1 MAEKLV
7 VSSSPHIKTP
17 ESVEFIMR
25 DVLIALIPPFAVSL
39 WLWGV
44 QSLYM
49 VMVAVVVAMLTETL
63 LIYKSVSLEKI
74 KGDWSAAVTG
84 VLFGLSLPPAT
95 PWWIVA
101 TGAFVAIAIGKQL
114 FGGLG
119 YNIFNPAL
127 VGRAFVVISWPAH
140 MTHWTP
146 PFEQVDATTTATP
159 LAVAADFV
167 GEGFID
173 AFSRYDLFIGTVPG
187 SVGETSVLAI
197 LIGGVFLIYKGHI
210 DIRVPLGFMGT
221 VAVIALITGSDIV
234 YHLMSGSALFAAVFM
249 ATCMVTS
256 PLTKTGKLIFGIGCG
271 FFTVLF
277 RLFGEIPEGVTYAVL
292 LMNAL
297 VPFID
302 KFTVPKIYGEVSEQ
316 K

>member
-17 ESVEFIMR
+17 ETVDVIMR
-25 DVLIALIPPFAVSL
+25 DVLLALIPPFVVSL
-39 WLWGV
+39 WLFGV

-49 VMVAVVVAMLTETL
+49 VIVAVLVAMFSEAL
-63 LIYKSVSLEKI
+63 LIHRSISFEKI

-84 VLFGLSLPPAT
+84 VIFGLSLPPAT

-101 TGAFVAIAIGKQL
+101 VGSFVAIAVGKQL

-127 VGRAFVVISWPAH
+127 VGRAFVVVSWPADL
-140 MTHWTP
+140 THWTP
-146 PFEQVDATTTATP
+146 PFEHIDATSTATP
-159 LAVAADFV
+159 LAIAADYV

-197 LIGGVFLIYKGHI
+197 LIGGVYLAYRGHI
-210 DIRVPLGFMGT
+210 DIRVPLGYMAA
-221 VAVIALITGSDIV
+221 VAAVALISGSDVI

-256 PLTKTGKLIFGIGCG
+256 PLTKKGKLIFGIGCG
-271 FFTVLF
+271 FFTVIF
-277 RLFGEIPEGVTYAVL
+277 RLFGEAPEGVTYAIL

-297 VPFID
+297 VPFIN
-302 KFTVPKIYGEVSEQ
+302 KYTVPKVYGEVSE
-316 K
+316 